1 MNSEENFSDIYNQAL
16 PNLGNQSSSNNSD
29 FYGSTEENN
38 NSNNIINFASK
49 VQNTSTKNKNIS
61 FQSNKNEFENINS
74 GLFNKDDINS
84 KNTSRLKGSEIYN
97 TIEENN
103 SNIISVEPNEFNMN
117 EKALENNPKES
128 LDDISEIK
136 DEIIS
141 SDDEESFTD
150 FDNYLIKKNNNL
162 GYMNQ
167 ICEYLINFFYHN
179 ELQNKI
185 IIILC

>member
-38 NSNNIINFASK
+38 NSNIIINFASK
-49 VQNTSTKNKNIS
+49 VQNTSSKNKNIS

-74 GLFNKDDINS
+74 GFFNKDDINS
-84 KNTSRLKGSEIYN
+84 KNTSRLKGSEIYD
-97 TIEENN
+97 N

-141 SDDEESFTD
+141 GDDEESFTD

-167 ICEYLINFFYHN
+167 ICEYLINFFYIVRIFVSIF
-179 ELQNKI
+179 L
-185 IIILC
+185 

>member
-38 NSNNIINFASK
+38 NSNIIINFASK
-49 VQNTSTKNKNIS
+49 VQNTSSKNKNIS
-61 FQSNKNEFENINS
+61 FQSNKNEFEN
-74 GLFNKDDINS
+74 INS

-167 ICEYLINFFYHN
+167 ICEN
-179 ELQNKI
+179 
-185 IIILC
+185 

>member
-1 MNSEENFSDIYNQAL
+1 MNSEENFSDIFNQAL
-16 PNLGNQSSSNNSD
+16 PNLENQSSSNNSD

-49 VQNTSTKNKNIS
+49 AQNTSTKNKNIS

-74 GLFNKDDINS
+74 AFFNKDDINS

-150 FDNYLIKKNNNL
+150 FDNYLIKKNNSL
-162 GYMNQ
+162 DYMNQ
-167 ICEYLINFFYHN
+167 ICEYLINFF
-179 ELQNKI
+179 L
-185 IIILC
+185 